1 MGLVICVIWGFAIH
15 NFLNDLSIASA
26 SPLVCEQDSPGV
38 ELAPNTPQLMVVI
51 QPGRGY
57 RGFQRKSPVVCGLR
71 LTDGAL
77 GRHFIIN
84 SHPNDLPSG
93 NGWNDIEQSGN
104 LLYLIG
110 RAGICAAQETGG
122 NVNWCRLFPTPSTG
136 STLGAVQ
143 FDRDDGL
150 FLVRTAT
157 QLFAFAASDGRQV
170 WEMTTNPANDVGFA
184 IFSPATPALEQM
196 TALEHGV
203 VYISLAANFPD
214 ASGQTQWRICSLQAR
229 TGQPIWCRA
238 VPRSTAVAQ
247 LVSGNGILYAET
259 ATDPQPAYSSNL
271 TGVSLEALRASD
283 GTLLWTHKLQCD
295 QESVPMLA
303 AGGMVIIPTNGCG
316 PVYPALP
323 ITLDAFSANGNLLW
337 HAPLQFITAMTQV
350 NGVVYVTNQ
359 SDKYTGI
366 PSLLSIRLADGQL
379 LRTLELSQPVI
390 RLVADQD
397 TLFVQGGF
405 TPLGNPSS
413 LTAVRLSDGKAL
425 WQVTSC
431 DNPTNTALPG
441 DEASDGAPRHCYW
454 QQYYTQIVAIGIVSS
469 AA

>member
-1 MGLVICVIWGFAIH
+1 
-15 NFLNDLSIASA
+15 
-26 SPLVCEQDSPGV
+26 
-38 ELAPNTPQLMVVI
+38 
-51 QPGRGY
+51 
-57 RGFQRKSPVVCGLR
+57 
-71 LTDGAL
+71 
-77 GRHFIIN
+77 
-84 SHPNDLPSG
+84 
-93 NGWNDIEQSGN
+93 
-104 LLYLIG
+104 
-110 RAGICAAQETGG
+110 
-122 NVNWCRLFPTPSTG
+122 
-136 STLGAVQ
+136 
-143 FDRDDGL
+143 
-150 FLVRTAT
+150 
-157 QLFAFAASDGRQV
+157 
-170 WEMTTNPANDVGFA
+170 
-184 IFSPATPALEQM
+184 
-196 TALEHGV
+196 
-203 VYISLAANFPD
+203 
-214 ASGQTQWRICSLQAR
+214 
-229 TGQPIWCRA
+229 
-238 VPRSTAVAQ
+238 
-247 LVSGNGILYAET
+247 
-259 ATDPQPAYSSNL
+259 
-271 TGVSLEALRASD
+271 
-283 GTLLWTHKLQCD
+283 
-295 QESVPMLA
+295 MLA